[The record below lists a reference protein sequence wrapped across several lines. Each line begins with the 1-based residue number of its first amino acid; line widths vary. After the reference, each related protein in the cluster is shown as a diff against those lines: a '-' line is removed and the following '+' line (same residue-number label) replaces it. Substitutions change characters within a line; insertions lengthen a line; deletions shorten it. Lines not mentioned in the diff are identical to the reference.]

1 MGGRGCPELGEGVAP
16 GTPPVGARTQRGRLR
31 LDKLDPLLPGGK
43 RMTSPA
49 PYPRA
54 ASDLCAW
61 PPELHKPAHPASP
74 LYAPP
79 PKRVPRGR
87 SLKPC
92 VAFSFTFFFIWKREQ
107 CLILPYLC
115 FYSGTNV
122 GCVSV
127 CFLVLVFLKKW
138 EEENYSP
145 LSLSLIHI

>member
-1 MGGRGCPELGEGVAP
+1 MAP
-16 GTPPVGARTQRGRLR
+16 GTPPDGARTQRGRLR
-31 LDKLDPLLPGGK
+31 LDKLGPLLPGGK

-49 PYPRA
+49 PCPRA

-61 PPELHKPAHPASP
+61 PPELHKPARLASP

-79 PKRVPRGR
+79 LKRVLRGR

-92 VAFSFTFFFIWKREQ
+92 VAFSFTFFFFFPFGREQ

-115 FYSGTNV
+115 LYSGTNV

-127 CFLVLVFLKKW
+127 CFLVLVF
-138 EEENYSP
+138 
-145 LSLSLIHI
+145 